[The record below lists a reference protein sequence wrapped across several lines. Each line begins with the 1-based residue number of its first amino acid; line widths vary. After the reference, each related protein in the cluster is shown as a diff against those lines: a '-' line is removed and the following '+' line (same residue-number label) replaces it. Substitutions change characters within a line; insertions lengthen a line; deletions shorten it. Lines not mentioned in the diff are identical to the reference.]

1 MIDISTR
8 SKRFIAEWQEMNVT
22 SAYTAKAPARRNPY
36 CRMADGV
43 GIVVFPAALEEP
55 EDTEADEERSYQ
67 NRISG
72 NECHSS
78 FS

>member
-1 MIDISTR
+1 MAGDECN
-8 SKRFIAEWQEMNVT
+8 KRVYREGSGKKE
-22 SAYTAKAPARRNPY
+22 PY